1 MDSFKRLNLEFATGQ
16 KIRYN
21 EAYLEKF
28 CTELVELLSGEDYMR
43 KISFAKRMMMSQELK
58 SNNTIEGIN
67 DDLTRID
74 EVIKKKSS
82 LSEHERKR
90 IINLYHGYQ
99 YVLTHKKI
107 DKEHLKELYQI
118 LSADLLSAT
127 DRENMGEY
135 YRTKPVYIL
144 KGIHIGDDM
153 FTGMDADKVDYY
165 MDQFFAYVN
174 EENPKDEIESFIKSQ
189 VMHFYFVYIHPYF
202 DINGRTSRTLSLWH
216 LLNTK
221 AYPYIIFNQAI
232 AFAKQDYE
240 KAIIAGRSHGDVT
253 LFLKYMIT
261 HVEQELEKEHVIH
274 SIDENLPERLSNE
287 DLQLLNYILTMKS
300 TLTIKDLSSFYN
312 QYNTPK
318 KPHILLQERV
328 IPLVEKGIILQRGET
343 KGRITRTIPNTR
355 FSLNPN
361 VIDVDPAKVKHLS
374 LQRYF

>member
-1 MDSFKRLNLEFATGQ
+1 MNSFKRLNLEFANGQ

-174 EENPKDEIESFIKSQ
+174 EENPKDEIENFIKSQ

-274 SIDENLPERLSNE
+274 SIIENSREHLSKE
-287 DLQLLNYILTMKS
+287 DLQLLNYILTMQS
-300 TLTIKDLSSFYN
+300 SLTINDLASFYN
-312 QYNTPK
+312 RYNPPK
-318 KPHILLQERV
+318 KPTIILSERV
-328 IPLVEKGIILQRGET
+328 MPLVEKGIILKKGET
-343 KGRITRTIPNTR
+343 KGNMAKNIPNIS
-355 FSLNPN
+355 FGLNPN
-361 VIDVDPAKVKHLS
+361 MVDINPAKVKHLS
-374 LQRYF
+374 LNRYF

>member
-1 MDSFKRLNLEFATGQ
+1 MNSFKRLNLEFANGQ

-107 DKEHLKELYQI
+107 DKEHLKELYRI
-118 LSADLLSAT
+118 LSADLLSKY
-127 DRENMGEY
+127 DKENMGEY

-153 FTGMDADKVDYY
+153 FTGMAADRIDYY
-165 MDQFFAYVN
+165 MDQFFAYIN
-174 EENPKDEIESFIKSQ
+174 EDNPKDEIENFIKSQ
-189 VMHFYFVYIHPYF
+189 VMHFYFVYIHPFF

-221 AYPYIIFNQAI
+221 TYPYIIFNQAI

-240 KAIIAGRSHGDVT
+240 KAIIAGRSHGDIT

-261 HVEQELEKEHVIH
+261 HVETELEKEHVLH
-274 SIDENLPERLSNE
+274 SIVENTEETLSNE
-287 DLQLLNYILTMKS
+287 DLQLLNYVLTMKS
-300 TLTIKDLSSFYN
+300 QLTIKDLVTFYN
-312 QYNTPK
+312 GYNPPK
-318 KPHILLQERV
+318 KPHILLQERI
-328 IPLVEKGIILQRGET
+328 IPLVEKGVILQREKT
-343 KGRITRTIPNTR
+343 KGMITRTIPNTK

-361 VIDVDPAKVKHLS
+361 VIDVNPTKVKHLS

>member
-1 MDSFKRLNLEFATGQ
+1 MNSFKRLNLEFANGQ

-107 DKEHLKELYQI
+107 DKEHLKELYRI
-118 LSADLLSAT
+118 LSADLLSKY
-127 DRENMGEY
+127 DKENMGEY

-153 FTGMDADKVDYY
+153 FTGMAADRIDYY
-165 MDQFFAYVN
+165 MDQFFAYIN
-174 EENPKDEIESFIKSQ
+174 EDNPKDEIENFIKSQ
-189 VMHFYFVYIHPYF
+189 VMHFYFFYIHPFF

-240 KAIIAGRSHGDVT
+240 KAIIAGRSHGDIT

-261 HVEQELEKEHVIH
+261 HVETELEKEHVLH
-274 SIDENLPERLSNE
+274 SIVENTEETLSNE
-287 DLQLLNYILTMKS
+287 DLQLLNYVLTMKS
-300 TLTIKDLSSFYN
+300 QLTIKNLVTFYN
-312 QYNTPK
+312 GYNPPK
-318 KPHILLQERV
+318 KPHILLQERI
-328 IPLVEKGIILQRGET
+328 IPLVEKGVILQREKT
-343 KGRITRTIPNTR
+343 KGMITRTIPNTK

-361 VIDVDPAKVKHLS
+361 VIDVNPTKVKHLS

>member
-1 MDSFKRLNLEFATGQ
+1 MNSFKRLNLEFANGQ

-107 DKEHLKELYQI
+107 DKEHLKELYRI
-118 LSADLLSAT
+118 LSADLSSKY
-127 DRENMGEY
+127 DKENMGEY

-153 FTGMDADKVDYY
+153 FTGMAADRIDYY
-165 MDQFFAYVN
+165 MDQFFAYIN
-174 EENPKDEIESFIKSQ
+174 EDNPKDEIENFIKSQ
-189 VMHFYFVYIHPYF
+189 VMHFYFVYIHPFF

-221 AYPYIIFNQAI
+221 TYPYIIFNQAI

-240 KAIIAGRSHGDVT
+240 KAIIAGRSHGDIT

-261 HVEQELEKEHVIH
+261 HVETELEKEHVLH
-274 SIDENLPERLSNE
+274 SIVENTEETLSNE
-287 DLQLLNYILTMKS
+287 DLQLLNYVLTMKS
-300 TLTIKDLSSFYN
+300 QLTIKDLVTFYN
-312 QYNTPK
+312 GYNPPK
-318 KPHILLQERV
+318 KPHILLQERI
-328 IPLVEKGIILQRGET
+328 IPLVEKGVILQREKT
-343 KGRITRTIPNTR
+343 KGMITRTIPNTK

-361 VIDVDPAKVKHLS
+361 VIDVNPTKVKHLS

>member
-1 MDSFKRLNLEFATGQ
+1 
-16 KIRYN
+16 
-21 EAYLEKF
+21 
-28 CTELVELLSGEDYMR
+28 MR

-135 YRTKPVYIL
+135 YHPKPVYIL

-174 EENPKDEIESFIKSQ
+174 EENPKDEIENFIKSQ

-240 KAIIAGRSHGDVT
+240 KAIIAGRSHGDIT

-261 HVEQELEKEHVIH
+261 HVETELEKEHVLH
-274 SIDENLPERLSNE
+274 SIVENTEETLSNE
-287 DLQLLNYILTMKS
+287 DLQLLNYVLTMKS
-300 TLTIKDLSSFYN
+300 QLTIKDLVTFYN
-312 QYNTPK
+312 GYNPPK
-318 KPHILLQERV
+318 KPHILLQERI
-328 IPLVEKGIILQRGET
+328 IPLVEKGVILQREKT
-343 KGRITRTIPNTR
+343 KGMITRTIPNTK

-361 VIDVDPAKVKHLS
+361 VTDVNPTKVKYLS

>member
-1 MDSFKRLNLEFATGQ
+1 MNSFKRLNLEFANGQ

-107 DKEHLKELYQI
+107 DKERLKELYRI
-118 LSADLLSAT
+118 LSADLLSKY
-127 DRENMGEY
+127 DKENMGEY

-153 FTGMDADKVDYY
+153 FT
-165 MDQFFAYVN
+165 
-174 EENPKDEIESFIKSQ
+174 E
-189 VMHFYFVYIHPYF
+189 
-202 DINGRTSRTLSLWH
+202 W
-216 LLNTK
+216 
-221 AYPYIIFNQAI
+221 
-232 AFAKQDYE
+232 
-240 KAIIAGRSHGDVT
+240 
-253 LFLKYMIT
+253 
-261 HVEQELEKEHVIH
+261 
-274 SIDENLPERLSNE
+274 LPTE
-287 DLQLLNYILTMKS
+287 
-300 TLTIKDLSSFYN
+300 
-312 QYNTPK
+312 
-318 KPHILLQERV
+318 
-328 IPLVEKGIILQRGET
+328 
-343 KGRITRTIPNTR
+343 
-355 FSLNPN
+355 
-361 VIDVDPAKVKHLS
+361 
-374 LQRYF
+374 

>member
-1 MDSFKRLNLEFATGQ
+1 MNSFKRLNLEFANGQ

-107 DKEHLKELYQI
+107 DKEHLKELYRI
-118 LSADLLSAT
+118 LSADLLSKY
-127 DRENMGEY
+127 DKENMGEY

-174 EENPKDEIESFIKSQ
+174 EENPKDEIENFIKSQ

-274 SIDENLPERLSNE
+274 SIIENSREHLSKE
-287 DLQLLNYILTMKS
+287 DLQLLNYILTMQS
-300 TLTIKDLSSFYN
+300 SLTINDLASFYN
-312 QYNTPK
+312 RYNPPK
-318 KPHILLQERV
+318 KPTIILSERV
-328 IPLVEKGIILQRGET
+328 MPLVEKGIILKKGET
-343 KGRITRTIPNTR
+343 KGNMAKNIPNIS
-355 FSLNPN
+355 FGLNPN
-361 VIDVDPAKVKHLS
+361 MVDINPAKVKHLS
-374 LQRYF
+374 LNRYF

>member
-1 MDSFKRLNLEFATGQ
+1 MDTFKRLDLEFSGGI
-16 KIRYN
+16 KICYN
-21 EAYLEKF
+21 EKYLSKY
-28 CTELVELLSGEDYMR
+28 CDELVELLADEDYMR

-90 IINLYHGYQ
+90 IINLYHAYQ
-99 YVLTHKKI
+99 YVLTHKRI
-107 DKEHLKELYQI
+107 DKEHLKELYGL
-118 LSADLLSAT
+118 LSADLLSEH
-127 DRENMGEY
+127 DKENMGEY

-153 FTGMDADKVDYY
+153 FTGMDADKIDYY
-165 MDQFFAYVN
+165 MEQFFSYVN
-174 EENPKDEIESFIKSQ
+174 ESNSKDEMKNFIKSQ
-189 VMHFYFVYIHPYF
+189 VMHFYFVYIHPFF

-240 KAIIAGRSHGDVT
+240 KAIIAGRSHGDIT

-261 HVEQELEKEHVIH
+261 HVERELEKEHVIH
-274 SIDENLPERLSNE
+274 SIIENTNESLSNE
-287 DLQLLNYILTMKS
+287 DLQLLNYILTMKNF
-300 TLTIKDLSSFYN
+300 LTIKDLSTFYN
-312 QYNTPK
+312 QYNPPK
-318 KPHILLQERV
+318 KPHILLHERV
-328 IPLVEKGIILQRGET
+328 EPLIEKGIILKGKET
-343 KGRITRTIPNTR
+343 KGMITRTIPNVR

-361 VIDVDPAKVKHLS
+361 VVDVDPEKVKHLT